1 MLKRGAISC
10 SVCGLSLGEPVPEAA
25 LHGLAAGPAA
35 CVHRGDD
42 LQRAQP
48 LHKALHLQEA
58 AVLAVG
64 HSWKKKETI
73 CFFFTV
79 HFKIEIYFFF
89 L

>member
-1 MLKRGAISC
+1 MLKRGIISC
-10 SVCGLSLGEPVPEAA
+10 SVCGLILGEPVPEAA

-64 HSWKKKETI
+64 HSCQTRKQS
-73 CFFFTV
+73 
-79 HFKIEIYFFF
+79 FF
-89 L
+89 LQFISKLK